1 MGEEFVELEKV
12 KAAQVSGSKQT
23 SEFWPIKHKFTDG
36 DRFDQFK
43 EKKSRKVAFLMLPSR
58 ATHAAT
64 NTIPYTTTPTSSKET
79 HNF

>member
-12 KAAQVSGSKQT
+12 KADQVSGSKQT

-43 EKKSRKVAFLMLPSR
+43 AKNQGK
-58 ATHAAT
+58 
-64 NTIPYTTTPTSSKET
+64 
-79 HNF
+79 

>member
-12 KAAQVSGSKQT
+12 KADQVSGSKQT

-36 DRFDQFK
+36 DRWTNLK
-43 EKKSRKVAFLMLPSR
+43 KKSRKVVFLMLPSK
-58 ATHAAT
+58 AAHAAT
-64 NTIPYTTTPTSSKET
+64 NNIPYTITPTSSEET